1 MRLALKYFL
10 ITQFVLYTDSLT
22 TTLTSIK
29 PFPLPPVEPPTLE
42 IAEFSG
48 NCERDIH
55 PYTVFINH
63 LFIYPISLNFESQ
76 KVFSRARNLAVTI
89 ELRSSDAADAKPI
102 EVI

>member
-1 MRLALKYFL
+1 M
-10 ITQFVLYTDSLT
+10 
-22 TTLTSIK
+22 
-29 PFPLPPVEPPTLE
+29 PPAEAPTLE

-55 PYTVFINH
+55 PHTIFINH

-89 ELRSSDAADAKPI
+89 EVRGNDTADAKPI
-102 EVI
+102 EVSHFNIL